1 MSEDL
6 SNTVN
11 RLVDLSKQISAAKE
25 DIKVLVAAERAL
37 KEQVKL
43 SMLEKK
49 IDVVNLRKGK
59 ISIKKSVRKQGM
71 NKKTVTEGLS
81 NFFQNNEQ
89 QLEAALNAIVD
100 CCETRENTTLSMTGL
115 KEKKETE

>member
-89 QLEAALNAIVD
+89 LEAALNAILD